1 MNRPSRGARE
11 SATTTRYRGRLVVP
25 VRLSRIDTA
34 TSSPP
39 QCGKSRQVLH
49 VGKLPLHALELLHH
63 LLELRVLLQEP
74 VDVLDARAAAPR
86 DPLAPA
92 AVDDLRVA
100 PLARRH
106 RRDDGVEAA
115 EVGGLVREVLRRAL
129 QHLAEREHAQDLVEG
144 PELAHLLE
152 LLAEVLEREGVLAE
166 LADELLRLLL
176 VHRRLR
182 LLDERQHVPHAED
195 PRGEAV

>member
-39 QCGKSRQVLH
+39 QCGKSRKILH
-49 VGKLPLHALELLHH
+49 AGKLPLHALELLHH

-86 DPLAPA
+86 DPLEPA
-92 AVDDLRVA
+92 DVDDLRVA
-100 PLARRH
+100 PLVRSHSRVDCIGA
-106 RRDDGVEAA
+106 VL
-115 EVGGLVREVLRRAL
+115 VGGLV
-129 QHLAEREHAQDLVEG
+129 
-144 PELAHLLE
+144 
-152 LLAEVLEREGVLAE
+152 
-166 LADELLRLLL
+166 
-176 VHRRLR
+176 
-182 LLDERQHVPHAED
+182 
-195 PRGEAV
+195 